1 MNEIQLG
8 AFTFSVGSNW
18 QMKEFR
24 RAGVEVDLAW
34 LKIDQV
40 SVWGVKLV
48 ISGPFT
54 HDLVAAPAQDLERA
68 LVRLVRGTIAIR
80 TI

>member
-1 MNEIQLG
+1 MNETQLG
-8 AFTFSVGSNW
+8 AFIFSVGSNG

-24 RAGVEVDLAW
+24 GAGDDLAW

-54 HDLVAAPAQDLERA
+54 HDLVAAPA
-68 LVRLVRGTIAIR
+68 
-80 TI
+80 